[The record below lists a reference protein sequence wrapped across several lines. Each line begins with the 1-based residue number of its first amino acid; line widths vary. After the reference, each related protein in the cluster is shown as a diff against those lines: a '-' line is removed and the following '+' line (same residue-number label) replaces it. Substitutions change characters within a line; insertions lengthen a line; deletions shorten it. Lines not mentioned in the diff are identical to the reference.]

1 MAWPRLFEIMLDNT
15 LSNTKQTNG
24 ERRLKVVAL
33 LLGDPQAME
42 LWTLKN
48 LAAAPCELH
57 VVRALKASGLSTTER
72 LKRLARQ
79 HGVVGLVSRMLGS
92 KFIAPR
98 QERKELRQLDLLFDG
113 EELRGWRL
121 ASGIKPI
128 DVTHLNHADARSA
141 IANLQPDIIVR
152 VSGGV
157 LGRGTFSL
165 ARVAT
170 LNIHHGVAPRIRGMC
185 SIQWGIIEGRSDW
198 IGATVHKI
206 DEGIDTGLVL
216 WRGEPQL
223 APGDTGTTLLFRA
236 HLEAVE
242 QLVRVIREY
251 AAGKIPEGWPCE
263 DRGQSDYRSAVGVGG
278 WLRYLYLGAG
288 KRAPVI
294 FERAWRTKDENTELN
309 WNRLDGDRVQVRSS

>member
-1 MAWPRLFEIMLDNT
+1 MADNR
-15 LSNTKQTNG
+15 SNDFAQNAGGANG
-24 ERRLKVVAL
+24 ERRLRVVAL
-33 LLGDPQAME
+33 LVGEPQATE

-48 LAAAPCELH
+48 LAATGCELR

-79 HGVVGLVSRMLGS
+79 HGVVGLISRLVGS
-92 KFIAPR
+92 KLITPR
-98 QERKELRQLDLLFDG
+98 QERKELRRLDLLFDG
-113 EELRGWRL
+113 EELRKWYL

-141 IANLQPDIIVR
+141 IAQLQPDIIVR
-152 VSGGV
+152 VTGGV

-165 ARVAT
+165 ARITT

-185 SIQWGIIEGRSDW
+185 SIQWGIIEGRGDW
-198 IGATVHKI
+198 IGATVHEI
-206 DEGIDTGLVL
+206 DDGIDTGRVL
-216 WRGEPQL
+216 WRGRPQL
-223 APGDTGTTLLFRA
+223 APGDTGTTLFFRA

-251 AAGKIPEGWPCE
+251 AAGKTPESWRYE
-263 DRGQSDYRSAVGVGG
+263 DHGRSDYRSAVGVGG

-294 FERAWRTKDENTELN
+294 FEKAWREEDESSELD
-309 WNRLDGDRVQVRSS
+309 WGRLDGDRLEIGSS